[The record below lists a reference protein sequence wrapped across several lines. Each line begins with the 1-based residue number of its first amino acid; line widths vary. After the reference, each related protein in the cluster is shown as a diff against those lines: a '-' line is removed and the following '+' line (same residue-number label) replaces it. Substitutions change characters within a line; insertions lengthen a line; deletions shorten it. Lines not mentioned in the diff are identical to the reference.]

1 MQIPHPRSI
10 SRLLVGTDPGHVR
23 LINALAVALAVLTST
38 VTAWL
43 IVHFLHGD
51 PALVSIGG
59 FLSLQMGFM
68 VKDKTAHARLVTT
81 ALLAWAIMASFCVAT
96 VLGRWRW
103 AEILTFVT
111 LAGVLTWVRQ
121 FGPRA
126 TALGTAGFLAYFFA
140 LFQHPPLDQL
150 PYFCLVALTSAASA
164 LLFRFLLLSNHFPRR
179 RLQRLLDELRGSSA
193 AALTVARTPPA
204 VSRPVPLR
212 TYLRRVDTIAT
223 AINDWQ
229 ADVPTE
235 RHIDCTAVDFASLVL
250 DARMELELAC
260 LDTSKLLQD
269 AKTATSAAATLAES
283 LDALAAV
290 LARGADPTVVQ
301 RLGEQAQQRLTTTIT
316 DSPIDLATVGI
327 DRATIAHAKLRA
339 IDLHTPLTTGRAASA
354 TTSPS
359 ATAFAAP
366 ARPTPAPPTPSAPTP
381 PPAPAQPAPRWKPWV
396 QWTPMSRMT
405 VQVVV
410 ATAIATGVG
419 ELISASRWYWAV
431 TTAFLVFVGA
441 NTRGA
446 ILTRASRRVA
456 GTLVGVAVGIGL
468 AMLAHGNTAV
478 LIAICVAAVFCAL
491 YFGPLEYAVKM
502 FFITITLASM
512 YGLLGHLNADILEL
526 RLDETAAGA
535 AVGIACA
542 YLLFSTST
550 HPTLLAQITAF
561 FDAMDRYLQPVRAAL
576 TTGGSGAPV
585 LAAVT
590 DVDSTSTR
598 VRTELDKMVVSLVAH
613 RALNSQLEH
622 LMVVA
627 THTADRLGQAAVGVA
642 TEDPA
647 AIAELAPR
655 FDRAVDIVSAS
666 STTARRALVDGEKV
680 DARWDTTVTAEFQ
693 GAAITAQSP
702 QATAVHALSQLN
714 WVLLQAI
721 DIRED
726 G

>member
-10 SRLLVGTDPGHVR
+10 ARLVVGTDPGHVR
-23 LINALAVALAVLTST
+23 LINATTVALSVLIST
-38 VTAWL
+38 VSAWL
-43 IVHFLHGD
+43 IVHFLHAD

-81 ALLAWAIMASFCVAT
+81 ALLALPIMAAFCVAT
-96 VLGRWRW
+96 LLGRWRW
-103 AEILTFVT
+103 AEIITFIT
-111 LAGVLTWVRQ
+111 LAGVLTWARR

-126 TALGTAGFLAYFFA
+126 TALGTACFLSYFFA
-140 LFQHPPLDQL
+140 LFQHPPLAQL
-150 PYFCLVALTSAASA
+150 PYFCLVALSSAGSA
-164 LLFRFLLLSNHFPRR
+164 LVLRFLLLSNHFPRR
-179 RLQRLLDELRGSSA
+179 RLHRLLDELRSSSA
-193 AALTVARTPPA
+193 AALTAARSQSAMAHPI
-204 VSRPVPLR
+204 PLR

-235 RHIDCTAVDFASLVL
+235 HYIDCTTVDFASLVL
-250 DARMELELAC
+250 DSRMEIELAC

-269 AKTATSAAATLAES
+269 PKTAAPATAALSEP
-283 LDALAAV
+283 LDALATV
-290 LARGADPTVVQ
+290 LSPGADPTLVR
-301 RLGEQAQQRLTTTIT
+301 RLGDEAEKRLATTIT
-316 DSPIDLATVGI
+316 DSPTDLAAIGI

-339 IDLHTPLTTGRAASA
+339 IDLHAPLTTRPAAGPATSASA
-354 TTSPS
+354 TASV
-359 ATAFAAP
+359 AT
-366 ARPTPAPPTPSAPTP
+366 ARPTPGPPPPSPPTPASTHTTS
-381 PPAPAQPAPRWKPWV
+381 RWKPWV
-396 QWTPMSRMT
+396 QWAPTSRMT

-456 GTLVGVAVGIGL
+456 GTLAGVAVGIGL
-468 AMLAHGNTAV
+468 AMLADGNTAV

-561 FDAMDRYLQPVRAAL
+561 FDAMDRYLQPVRTAL
-576 TTGGSGAPV
+576 TAGGSGAPV

-590 DVDSTSTR
+590 DVDTTSAH

-622 LMVVA
+622 LMMVA
-627 THTADRLGQAAVGVA
+627 THTADRLGQAAVNVA
-642 TEDPA
+642 THEDPT

-655 FDRAVDIVSAS
+655 FDRAVDIINESL
-666 STTARRALVDGEKV
+666 TTARRALVDGENV
-680 DARWDTTVTAEFQ
+680 AARWDTTVTAEFQ
-693 GAAITAQSP
+693 GATITAQSP
-702 QATAVHALSQLN
+702 QAAAVHALSQLN
-714 WVLLQAI
+714 WALMQAI
-721 DIRED
+721 DIRE
-726 G
+726 GG